1 MSVSDNSDIKGID
14 LIINYVFNDK
24 PNPYVLLGMLQK
36 FYMQSSGASSG
47 TPGGE
52 EAPPPGSENIS

>member
-1 MSVSDNSDIKGID
+1 MINWTDISQTVLEIM
-14 LIINYVFNDK
+14 NYVFNDK

-52 EAPPPGSENIS
+52 

>member
-1 MSVSDNSDIKGID
+1 MANQTDISQTVLEIM
-14 LIINYVFNDK
+14 NYVFNDK

-52 EAPPPGSENIS
+52 EAPPSSSENIS